1 MIRSKVGQFRTDRS
15 RRDFLRAGGLAAL
28 GAASLGPSAGALGIE
43 DRALIILLLVGGPSQ
58 LETWDPKPEAP
69 AEVRGPFG
77 SIATAV
83 PGIRIGEHLPRLAR
97 RMDKLALI
105 RSLHHDAAPIHETG
119 FQLVQTGRLAG
130 PSSEPPHLGA
140 IVARRL
146 GARGGQPTF
155 VILPGPIGQTGVGVS
170 KGQSAG
176 PLGAACE
183 PVFHGGDPHVLGA
196 VSGRIREAYGSDS
209 FGRACLQARRHV
221 EAGARVVVVN
231 MFDTV
236 FGRPT
241 WDCHGH
247 GPFSTLDD
255 YARQV
260 LPSFDRGLATLID
273 DLERLGRLDQ
283 TLILAV
289 GEFGR
294 TPRLNQAGGRDHW
307 PRVWSAVLAG
317 GGIRGG
323 QVIGASDRS
332 AGEPIDRPI
341 RPADLLA
348 TIARPLGI
356 EPGGTVPT
364 ADGRTWP
371 ILDGGQPIAE
381 MLA

>member
-1 MIRSKVGQFRTDRS
+1 MIESRGGQSRTDRS
-15 RRDFLRAGGLAAL
+15 RREFLRAGGLAVL
-28 GAASLGPSAGALGIE
+28 GAASAQARPAGAPDSE
-43 DRALIILLLVGGPSQ
+43 DRALIVLLMVGGPSQ

-97 RMDKLALI
+97 RMDKLTLI

-119 FQLVQTGRLAG
+119 LQLVQTGRLAG
-130 PSSEPPHLGA
+130 LSDEPPHLGA
-140 IVARRL
+140 LVARRL
-146 GARGGQPTF
+146 GARDGRPPF
-155 VILPGPIGQTGVGVS
+155 VIVPRPIGHTGVAIS
-170 KGQSAG
+170 RGQSAG
-176 PLGAACE
+176 PLGAACA
-183 PVFHGGDPHVLGA
+183 PVFCDGDRPEWDAGLRA
-196 VSGRIREAYGSDS
+196 VPDRIRAAYGRDP
-209 FGRACLQARRHV
+209 FARDCLRARRLV

-231 MFDTV
+231 MFDSV
-236 FGRPT
+236 FDQVT

-255 YARQV
+255 YARRL
-260 LPSFDRGLATLID
+260 LPSFDHGLSALID
-273 DLERLGRLDQ
+273 DLGRLGRLDR
-283 TLILAV
+283 TRVLAI

-294 TPRLNQAGGRDHW
+294 SPRLNSAGGRDHW

-341 RPADLLA
+341 TPADLLA
-348 TIARPLGI
+348 TIARPFGI
-356 EPGGTVPT
+356 EPT
-364 ADGRTWP
+364 ATFATIPGRTIP
-371 ILDGGQPIAE
+371 ELLG
-381 MLA
+381 